1 MLTEDKH
8 SAPIG
13 PDCAA
18 GAKKRFCL
26 PGGEGLTGARKN
38 TLLEILMDKKERL
51 LAIFMLF
58 CFVVSVA
65 VLIIG
70 TLNGNEPL
78 VLSGFGVLI
87 AVFLYSLYAKKRLDS
102 AYHEEQER
110 RNAEKA
116 RNEKTGETA
125 GEARPEDREE
135 RQNDDGGE
143 K

>member
-1 MLTEDKH
+1 M
-8 SAPIG
+8 
-13 PDCAA
+13 
-18 GAKKRFCL
+18 
-26 PGGEGLTGARKN
+26 N
-38 TLLEILMDKKERL
+38 KKERL

-87 AVFLYSLYAKKRLDS
+87 AVFLYSLYAKKRLES
-102 AYHEEQER
+102 AYYDEQER
-110 RNAEKA
+110 KNAKNQKSSGAE
-116 RNEKTGETA
+116 GEIP
-125 GEARPEDREE
+125 PENHEE

>member
-1 MLTEDKH
+1 M
-8 SAPIG
+8 
-13 PDCAA
+13 
-18 GAKKRFCL
+18 
-26 PGGEGLTGARKN
+26 N
-38 TLLEILMDKKERL
+38 KKERL

-87 AVFLYSLYAKKRLDS
+87 AVFLYSLSVKKRLEN
-102 AYHEEQER
+102 AYYEEQER
-110 RNAEKA
+110 KSAQKAESEKA
-116 RNEKTGETA
+116 SGTQGEI
-125 GEARPEDREE
+125 RPEDREE